1 MISDS
6 ETESRSDSE
15 SEDDL
20 TWKVRKAGHSLVGRQ
35 GEKGITIKENEH
47 I

>member
-20 TWKVRKAGHSLVGRQ
+20 VWKKRKAGHSLVGRQ
-35 GEKGITIKENEH
+35 GEKVITIKENKH